1 MRKFISALG
10 VVMAMTWISLHGAIG
25 QTFDASN
32 LPILII
38 DTYGEEILDEP
49 KTGADL
55 KIIDNGGS
63 ATNHLTDPPVF
74 ESRIGIEIRGSSS
87 QMFPKKQYGVELW
100 DEEDDGYDASLLGFP
115 EEEDWIFF
123 APYNDK
129 TLMRDVLAYK
139 LGRDMGRY
147 APRTKYCEVVL
158 NGEYNGVYV
167 LIEKIKRDKNR
178 LDINKLNPDEISGN
192 DLTGGYI
199 FKIDKTSGD
208 SGPGWVSPY
217 PPPGRS
223 GGQVIHFQYE
233 DPKHDEIVPEQKQY
247 IQQYVRQF
255 EDALR
260 SDDFTDPES
269 GYAAYIDVPSF
280 VDYFLINELTKNVD
294 AYRLSTFMH
303 KQRDSDG
310 GKLFMGPIWD
320 YNLGFG
326 NVDYCTN
333 GDPEGFVMRYN
344 NICPEDYW
352 LVPFWWSRLFEDPAF
367 RDQVTT
373 RWQELRGGAFKTE
386 TIHARIDSMADLLSQ
401 GARQRNFERW
411 PVLGTYVWPNYF
423 VGATFERE
431 VKWLKDWIAD
441 RTAWLDINI
450 PHLVTTADGPRHV
463 QVSVFPNPSRDRF
476 RFQFD
481 VTTPGEARLELSDAT
496 GHGLITRRETSPGP
510 GLVSWTV
517 GEALPP
523 GLYFYRIFVR
533 DVPVGAGKIMKQ

>member
-1 MRKFISALG
+1 MRKLITTLG
-10 VVMAMTWISLHGAIG
+10 VIMTMTSGAHYAVVG
-25 QTFDASN
+25 QTFEASN

-38 DTYGEEILDEP
+38 DTHGEEIIDEP
-49 KTGADL
+49 KIGADL
-55 KIIDNGGS
+55 KIIDNGAS

-208 SGPGWVSPY
+208 SGPGWVSSY

-223 GGQVIHFQYE
+223 GEQVIHFQYE

-247 IQQYVRQF
+247 IQNYVRQF

-260 SDDFTDPES
+260 GDDFADPES
-269 GYAAYIDVPSF
+269 GYAAYIDVSSF

-333 GDPEGFVMRYN
+333 GNAEGFVMRFN
-344 NICPEDYW
+344 HVCPDDYW

-367 RDQVTT
+367 RDKVTT
-373 RWQELRGGAFKTE
+373 RWKELRGGAFKTE

-423 VGATFERE
+423 VGPTFERE
-431 VKWLKDWIAD
+431 LTWLKDWIAD
-441 RTAWLDINI
+441 RTAWLDENI
-450 PHLVTTADGPRHV
+450 PHLVTNTENPI
-463 QVSVFPNPSRDRF
+463 QLQLSVFPNPSHDRF
-476 RFQFD
+476 RFQLD
-481 VTTPGEARLELSDAT
+481 VMTPGDVRLELSDAT
-496 GHGLITRRETSPGP
+496 GQHLATLRKVNTEPGP
-510 GLVSWTV
+510 VSWTV
-517 GEALPP
+517 GGDLTR

-533 DVPVGAGKIMKQ
+533 NVPVGAGKIMKQ